1 MKIFSSGLAGVLLTA
16 ALAAAEP
23 PQIQPIPD
31 WVIEEDAML
40 TVSIEVQDPDS
51 DTFLFWVETDT
62 PSMTVNFDE
71 ENLQVHCQP
80 AANWS
85 GRAVVTVGVDDR
97 EEARTLTTEEF
108 EILVTPVND
117 CPRRYTSVPDI
128 ILNLVEDQCL
138 ELSPATLRAFF
149 RDSDWNFEGDTL
161 DFENLVF
168 SAGTVEATA
177 GGWRLC
183 PAANWNGNA
192 SLSLRATDG
201 ECAIN
206 SSITARVVAVNDC
219 PVQVAEWEPVNGFED
234 TDLVLTDLLD
244 AFSDVD
250 NDNLN
255 FCIIDDGMNGFSTD
269 WNRSGTLTL
278 HPPAEMSGTWSIYI
292 CVTDGTCQ
300 LGDELVVTLAPVNDP
315 PALPAAVNLTL
326 DEDGSLIR
334 SFPVSDVDSPDVF
347 VTVSSSAPEL
357 TASWN
362 AVSGLHVQPLADWN
376 GAATLTVRACD
387 APDDGGACS
396 QVLLPVTVN
405 PVNDAPVLA
414 ALADTLLA
422 EDGLLTLRPDFTDVD
437 SPSLTVHATSGA
449 AELAVQWLEASG
461 ELSLSP
467 AADWFGSTQVTVN
480 VEDEQ
485 GAEAQAEFQVLVS
498 AVNDAPVLPAAQAL
512 ALDEDGS
519 LQLAWPILD
528 VDGPQLDVEVVSNTA
543 GLSAQ
548 WLESGELRLLAVDDW
563 NGAAE
568 LTLTACDGAP
578 ELPACVQQ
586 TLAVNVQPVNDGP
599 TISELGPVSLPE
611 DGLLEL
617 PVSLEDID
625 SAELSVEVA
634 SSAPELAVLWLD
646 EGALRLTPAADWNGQ
661 AQLTLTVNDGAA
673 RTLAQAVFTAT
684 VLPVNDAPVLPA
696 ALPLEMAEDGSLE
709 VEFAPQD
716 VDGPQSN
723 VTLTCDS
730 AAVSLTWLP
739 ESGRLRIVPAA
750 DWSGEAQIQVTV
762 CDGDAQA
769 ELCAGRVLNLTVLP
783 LNDAPVLPELAALEM
798 NEDAALLV
806 DVPVLDVDGPAS
818 EWTVSCDQPQ
828 VSVAWLPE
836 SGRLQIH
843 PEADWNGQALVS
855 LAVCDGD
862 PVTPLCDQLSLALT
876 VHAVNDAP
884 LIDALADQTLPEDST
899 LSLPVVLHDIDSGE
913 LFVTTAIDRA
923 EVNLLWLP
931 EERLLQVTPQADW
944 SGQAQVTITVSD
956 EAARLLAATSFQL
969 TVLPVN
975 DAPVLADPGALLV
988 VEDTPSLVTLD
999 ASDVDGPTLAISVL
1013 CDTPELQATWLPESG
1028 QLELVP
1034 AANWTGQAQLTLRA
1048 CDEHP
1053 DTPACAELLVA
1064 VTVSAQNDAP
1074 WIGEVA
1080 DQTLSED
1087 SSLQLAL
1094 ELSDVDSQ
1102 ELVLGWSVEPAVLEL
1117 TWDAQAGQLSL
1128 APVADWH
1135 GACTVTL
1142 SLDDQTERTVVERS
1156 FSVTV
1161 SPVND
1166 APYVRPC
1173 VEWTCG
1179 VVEDAAG
1186 FREQLLAGGLTVDL
1200 ADVDGDGL
1208 ELVWFVD
1215 GAEVARHAVSA
1226 GADTLSCWSLP
1237 APPADLLAGNIVLHA
1252 ELSDGTVSLNPGGA
1266 TCAWE
1271 LDFSGLSGTTPLVLA
1286 LEPAWPNPFNPS
1298 TRLPFVLAAA
1308 GPVRL
1313 AVYDLRG
1320 AQVAVLAEGWRAAG
1334 RHEVRWEAGRL
1345 ASGVYLAVL
1354 ETGGE
1359 RRVQRL
1365 TLLK

>member
-31 WVIEEDAML
+31 WVIDEDATL
-40 TVSIEVQDPDS
+40 TVFVEVQDPDS
-51 DTFLFWVETDT
+51 DTFLFWVETDS
-62 PSMTVNFDE
+62 PNMTVNFDE

-128 ILNLVEDQCL
+128 VLNLVEDQCL
-138 ELSPATLRAFF
+138 EISPTTLRAFF
-149 RDSDWNFEGDTL
+149 RDADWNFEGDTL

-168 SAGTVEATA
+168 SGGTVEATA

-183 PAANWNGNA
+183 PAANWNGTA

-201 ECAIN
+201 ECALN

-234 TDLVLTDLLD
+234 TDLVLTNLLD

-250 NDNLN
+250 QDDLS
-255 FCIIDDGMNGFSTD
+255 FCIIDDGMSGFTTD

-278 HPPAEMSGTWSIYI
+278 HPPAEASGTWLIFI
-292 CVTDGTCQ
+292 CVTDGTCH
-300 LGDELVVTLAPVNDP
+300 LGDNLEVTLAPVNDP

-326 DEDGSLIR
+326 DEDGSLIH
-334 SFPVSDVDSPDVF
+334 SFPVSDVDNPAVF

-362 AVSGLHVQPLADWN
+362 ANSGLHLLPLADWN
-376 GAATLTVRACD
+376 GTATLTVRACD
-387 APDDGGACS
+387 APDGGGACS
-396 QVLLPVTVN
+396 QVELPVSVN

-414 ALADTLLA
+414 ALTDTLLA
-422 EDGLLTLRPDFTDVD
+422 EDGLLTLRPVFTDVD
-437 SPSLTVHATSGA
+437 SPTLTVYATSGA
-449 AELAVQWLEASG
+449 AELALQWLEESG

-467 AADWFGSTQVTVN
+467 AADWFGSTQVTLS
-480 VEDEQ
+480 VEDEA
-485 GAEAQAEFQVLVS
+485 GAEAQDVFLVQVS
-498 AVNDAPVLPAAQAL
+498 AVNDAPVLPPAQPL
-512 ALDEDGS
+512 TLEEDGS

-528 VDGPQLDVEVVSNTA
+528 VDGPQLDVDVVSNMA

-548 WLESGELRLLAVDDW
+548 WLDTGELRLLAVDDW
-563 NGAAE
+563 IGAAE
-568 LTLTACDGAP
+568 LTLTACDGAS

-586 TLAVNVQPVNDGP
+586 
-599 TISELGPVSLPE
+599 
-611 DGLLEL
+611 
-617 PVSLEDID
+617 
-625 SAELSVEVA
+625 
-634 SSAPELAVLWLD
+634 
-646 EGALRLTPAADWNGQ
+646 
-661 AQLTLTVNDGAA
+661 
-673 RTLAQAVFTAT
+673 
-684 VLPVNDAPVLPA
+684 
-696 ALPLEMAEDGSLE
+696 
-709 VEFAPQD
+709 
-716 VDGPQSN
+716 
-723 VTLTCDS
+723 
-730 AAVSLTWLP
+730 
-739 ESGRLRIVPAA
+739 
-750 DWSGEAQIQVTV
+750 
-762 CDGDAQA
+762 
-769 ELCAGRVLNLTVLP
+769 
-783 LNDAPVLPELAALEM
+783 
-798 NEDAALLV
+798 
-806 DVPVLDVDGPAS
+806 
-818 EWTVSCDQPQ
+818 
-828 VSVAWLPE
+828 
-836 SGRLQIH
+836 
-843 PEADWNGQALVS
+843 S
-855 LAVCDGD
+855 LAV
-862 PVTPLCDQLSLALT
+862 
-876 VHAVNDAP
+876 
-884 LIDALADQTLPEDST
+884 
-899 LSLPVVLHDIDSGE
+899 
-913 LFVTTAIDRA
+913 
-923 EVNLLWLP
+923 
-931 EERLLQVTPQADW
+931 
-944 SGQAQVTITVSD
+944 
-956 EAARLLAATSFQL
+956 

-988 VEDTPSLVTLD
+988 VEDTPTLVTLD
-999 ASDVDGPTLAISVL
+999 VSDVDSPVLAISVQ

-1034 AANWTGQAQLTLRA
+1034 AADWTGQAQLTLQA
-1048 CDEHP
+1048 CDQHP
-1053 DTPACAELLVA
+1053 DAPACAERVVT

-1074 WIGEVA
+1074 WIGVVA

-1087 SSLQLAL
+1087 GSLELEL
-1094 ELSDVDSQ
+1094 ELSDVDNQ

-1117 TWDAQAGQLSL
+1117 AWDAQAGLLSL
-1128 APVADWH
+1128 APAADWN

-1166 APYVRPC
+1166 APYVQPC

-1179 VVEDAAG
+1179 VVEDAAA

-1215 GAEVARHAVSA
+1215 GAEVARHAISA

-1237 APPADLLAGNIVLHA
+1237 APPADLLDGNIVLHA
-1252 ELSDGTVSLNPGGA
+1252 ELTDGTVSLNPGGA
-1266 TCAWE
+1266 ACAWE
-1271 LDFSGLSGTTPLVLA
+1271 LDFSGLSGTTPLQLA

-1298 TRLPFVLAAA
+1298 TRLPFVLARA
-1308 GPVRL
+1308 GQVRL

-1320 AQVAVLAEGWRAAG
+1320 AQVAVLADGWQAAG

-1345 ASGVYLAVL
+1345 ASGVYVAVL